1 MTSRA
6 ASPAR
11 TPRGHTLIELMIA
24 IVCGMILV
32 LAAFTVLAD
41 FEGGKRTTTAMND
54 AIQSGNVGLFQID
67 KLVRSAGTG
76 MNQYARLVGYGC
88 ALNYTPTGGVLIKSG
103 VITAGKLL
111 SPFAGVAGTTSVV
124 GTSAAP
130 LRLVPAL
137 IFGGASAALG
147 SSDSAGA
154 TAATSDVLL
163 FMLGGAG
170 FGEIPV
176 AVSNPAAPPTL
187 QSIVGF
193 GAGDWVVD
201 GGSSLGDCMI
211 SKVASSFTAGGGPG
225 NAGWTSTLLQL
236 PLTTINT
243 VGNKTLTAGD
253 YIFDLGNGTAAN
265 FLLFGVDS
273 ATATLRSIDLLNSN
287 PTAAPQNVSDDV
299 VLLKAVYEVDPD
311 NTGNGSWVLPGGS
324 YTSSGTTYNYSATSG
339 TDCLLCGTSNANLAL
354 QAIRAIRV
362 AVVVRAPIQE
372 NANQSQNA
380 NIDFNSQSVPLFSS
394 LPSAVRSI
402 WYPPRG
408 TAAQPQNY
416 RYREIETTV
425 PVRNNGLH

>member
-1 MTSRA
+1 MTGRA
-6 ASPAR
+6 ASAAR

-32 LAAFTVLAD
+32 LAAFKVLAD

-54 AIQSGNVGLFQID
+54 ATQSGNVGLFQLD

-88 ALNYTPTGGVLIKSG
+88 ALNYTPTGGTLIKSG
-103 VITAGKLL
+103 VITGSLQ
-111 SPFAGVAGTTSVV
+111 SPFTNVV

-137 IFGGASAALG
+137 IFGGASAAVG
-147 SSDSAGA
+147 FSDSAS
-154 TAATSDVLL
+154 TTPATSDALL

-193 GAGDWVVD
+193 GPGDWMVD

-211 SKVASSFTAGGGPG
+211 SKVAATFTAGGGPG

-236 PLTTINT
+236 PLATGNT
-243 VGNKTLTAGD
+243 VGNKTVTAGD

-273 ATATLRSIDLLNSN
+273 LTATLRSVDLLNSN
-287 PTAAPQNVSDDV
+287 PIAAPQNVSDDV
-299 VLLKAVYEVDPD
+299 ILLKAVYEVDPD
-311 NTGNGSWVLPGGS
+311 NTGTGIWVLPGGS
-324 YTSSGTTYNYSATSG
+324 YTASGITYNYSATSG

-362 AVVVRAPIQE
+362 AIVVRAPIQE
-372 NANQSQNA
+372 NANQSQNT
-380 NIDFNSQSVPLFSS
+380 NIDFSSQSVPLFSS
-394 LPSAVRSI
+394 LPSAMRST
-402 WYPPRG
+402 WYPPKT

>member
-1 MTSRA
+1 MTIHA
-6 ASPAR
+6 ASAAR
-11 TPRGHTLIELMIA
+11 SMRGHTLIELMIA

-32 LAAFTVLAD
+32 LAAFKVLAD
-41 FEGGKRTTTAMND
+41 FEGGKRTATAMND

-88 ALNYTPTGGVLIKSG
+88 ALNYTPTGGALIKSG
-103 VITAGKLL
+103 VITPGLQ
-111 SPFAGVAGTTSVV
+111 SPFTGVV

-130 LRLVPAL
+130 LRLVPAI
-137 IFGGASAALG
+137 IFGGANTALG

-154 TAATSDVLL
+154 TPAASDALL

-193 GAGDWVVD
+193 GPGDWVVD
-201 GGSSLGDCMI
+201 GASSLGDCMI
-211 SKVASSFTAGGGPG
+211 SKVSSSFTAGGGAG
-225 NAGWTSTLLQL
+225 NAGWTTTLLQL
-236 PLTTINT
+236 PLATSNTI
-243 VGNKTLTAGD
+243 GNKTLTAGD

-265 FLLFGVDS
+265 FLLFGVES
-273 ATATLRSIDLLNSN
+273 SSATLRSIDVLNSN
-287 PTAAPQNVSDDV
+287 PTATPQNVSDDV

-311 NTGNGSWVLPGGS
+311 NTGTGIWVLPGGS
-324 YTSSGTTYNYSATSG
+324 YTASGTTYNYSATSG
-339 TDCLLCGTSNANLAL
+339 TNCLLCGTGTANLAL
-354 QAIRAIRV
+354 QAIRAIRI

-372 NANQSQNA
+372 NANQSQNT
-380 NIDFNSQSVPLFSS
+380 NIDFNAQSVPLFSS
-394 LPSAVRSI
+394 LPSAMQST